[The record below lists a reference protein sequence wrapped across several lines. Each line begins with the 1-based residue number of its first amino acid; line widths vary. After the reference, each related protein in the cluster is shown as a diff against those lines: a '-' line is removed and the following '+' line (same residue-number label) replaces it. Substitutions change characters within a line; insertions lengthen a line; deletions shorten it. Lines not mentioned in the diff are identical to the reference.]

1 MPIAI
6 QRALISV
13 SDKTGIESFA
23 RALAERGVA
32 LLSTGG
38 TQALLK
44 KSGIQVT
51 DVASHT
57 GSPEMMGGRVKTLHP
72 KIHGG
77 ILALR
82 HDKEHQVAMAQ
93 HGVAPIDL
101 VVVNLYPFEQT
112 VADPN
117 VAFEHGV
124 EQIDIGGPSML
135 RSAAKNHRYVAVVTD
150 PADYE
155 VILRE
160 LRTTNLVSDAT
171 LQRLALK
178 AFETTAKYDAAI
190 AKWLASR
197 MGAASTSG
205 AAPAAA
211 ASSAPSEAA
220 FASSWSASG
229 DLALELR
236 YGENPHQ
243 KAALYREKG
252 ANGSTLTGGRVLG
265 GKTLSYN
272 NYVDLDAALAL
283 ACEFTEPFAAV
294 LKHNNPC
301 GAASAKTLAEAIEHA
316 WAGDPVSAFGSVL
329 GFNRKVDL
337 ATAQFLTSDGRF
349 VEAIVAPGFAADA
362 LEHLT
367 TVPKWGKNVRLVE
380 VDQVGPTSPG
390 RACRRAVPVSGGYLV
405 QDADLAAETLEQCQ
419 VVTKREPTTS
429 QLRSLLFAN
438 LVCKHVKSNAI
449 VIATGTRVL
458 GVGAGQMSRVDSV
471 RLAIQK
477 SGAAVTGSVMASDA
491 FFPFPDGPELAMEA
505 GVAAILQPGGSLRD
519 KDVIAACDARNVAM
533 VATGVRHFRH

>member
-1 MPIAI
+1 
-6 QRALISV
+6 
-13 SDKTGIESFA
+13 
-23 RALAERGVA
+23 
-32 LLSTGG
+32 
-38 TQALLK
+38 
-44 KSGIQVT
+44 
-51 DVASHT
+51 
-57 GSPEMMGGRVKTLHP
+57 
-72 KIHGG
+72 
-77 ILALR
+77 
-82 HDKEHQVAMAQ
+82 
-93 HGVAPIDL
+93 
-101 VVVNLYPFEQT
+101 
-112 VADPN
+112 
-117 VAFEHGV
+117 
-124 EQIDIGGPSML
+124 
-135 RSAAKNHRYVAVVTD
+135 
-150 PADYE
+150 
-155 VILRE
+155 
-160 LRTTNLVSDAT
+160 
-171 LQRLALK
+171 
-178 AFETTAKYDAAI
+178 
-190 AKWLASR
+190 
-197 MGAASTSG
+197 
-205 AAPAAA
+205 
-211 ASSAPSEAA
+211 
-220 FASSWSASG
+220 
-229 DLALELR
+229 
-236 YGENPHQ
+236 
-243 KAALYREKG
+243 
-252 ANGSTLTGGRVLG
+252 VLG

-477 SGAAVTGSVMASDA
+477 SGTAVTGAVMASDA